1 MSSNK
6 FGNRGFTLV
15 EIILVIGIVSMLFG
29 IAITSLS
36 SARSLTVNSTSTTV
50 IVSDIKTQQIKSM
63 TGDTEGR
70 GTPDSY
76 GVKLLSNQ
84 YVLFHGASYDAAD
97 SSNASIPVE
106 TGYLLS
112 TTFPNA
118 TILFASQSGEIVN
131 FNQNQNS
138 ISVTNTQ
145 SGQGKTIQFNK
156 YGTIT
161 SIN

>member
-1 MSSNK
+1 MNSNK
-6 FGNRGFTLV
+6 FGNVGFTLV
-15 EIILVIGIVSMLFG
+15 EIILVIGIVSSLFG

-36 SARSLTVNSTSTTV
+36 SARSLTVNNTSTTV
-50 IVSDIKTQQIKSM
+50 IVSDIKTQQVKSM

-70 GTPDSY
+70 GTPDSH
-76 GVKLLSNQ
+76 GVKILSNQ
-84 YVLFHGASYDAAD
+84 YVLFHGSSYNAD
-97 SSNASIPVE
+97 DPSNAPIPAE
-106 TGYLLS
+106 TGYQLS
-112 TTFPNA
+112 STFPDT

-138 ISVTNTQ
+138 ITITNTQ
-145 SGQGKTIQFNK
+145 SGQGKTILFNK